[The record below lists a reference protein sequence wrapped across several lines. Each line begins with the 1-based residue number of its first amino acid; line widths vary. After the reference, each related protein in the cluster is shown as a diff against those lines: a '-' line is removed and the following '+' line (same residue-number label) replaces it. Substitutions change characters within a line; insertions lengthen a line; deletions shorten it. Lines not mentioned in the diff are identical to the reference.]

1 MQIGLP
7 AQAQYTMVINIFHSS
22 LVTRHSS
29 FVTRHSQRSPLGGSG
44 APTLPFRGLGGFFI
58 YLNFHF
64 MNHRSLKVSPM
75 LMLITFSVMSDAA
88 LALR

>member
-1 MQIGLP
+1 MKNGVYADWTSCTGAIYYGH
-7 AQAQYTMVINIFHSS
+7 QYFSFVIRHSS
-22 LVTRHSS
+22 L
-29 FVTRHSQRSPLGGSG
+29 
-44 APTLPFRGLGGFFI
+44 PTLPFRGLGGLFI